1 MMPANVLFIQKV
13 LSDIVNFKPVDK
25 ATIQEKIIEP
35 IFGPTS
41 TEDTIEGS
49 DQSVTSKFKS
59 DSLLLQVLTII
70 VVVIVMIFLVGLCV
84 LCKIKIY
91 PKCCQCF
98 KSIVNMILSKLM
110 FNSILRSLLQTF
122 LSNCIASQTS
132 LLKTDVSTT

>member
-25 ATIQEKIIEP
+25 ATIQKKIIEP
-35 IFGPTS
+35 IFGPPS

-84 LCKIKIY
+84 L
-91 PKCCQCF
+91 
-98 KSIVNMILSKLM
+98 
-110 FNSILRSLLQTF
+110 
-122 LSNCIASQTS
+122 
-132 LLKTDVSTT
+132 